1 MTDPITHVVNVAPPK
16 PIRAVPLRHPWRNFF
31 AVALIVFIV
40 AFILD
45 AAQREAYDWPAF
57 GEYLFDPRVMMGAV
71 NTLLLTFLAMV
82 LAVVVGIVIAIM
94 RETANPVL
102 RGISFG
108 FLWLFRGTPV
118 YVQLVFWGLFTTI
131 YQQVNVGIPFTEPW
145 LTLELADMIPVF
157 WIAVVGLG
165 LNEAAYMAEIVRA
178 GLLSVDRGQSEAAS
192 ALGMSWWLQMRK
204 VVIPQAMRV
213 IIPPTGNE
221 LISMLKTTSLV
232 TAVPYNWD
240 LYTRARDIS
249 AVTLNPI
256 PLLLVASVW
265 YLLFT
270 SVMMYGQSRL
280 ERHFSRGQNAQ
291 VERKR
296 TRKPAKTAAQ
306 ATAAVSSDP
315 VSATTRDREGGQR

>member
-1 MTDPITHVVNVAPPK
+1 MTQPITQVVNVAPPK

-31 AVALIVFIV
+31 AVALVIMIV
-40 AFILD
+40 AFVLD

-57 GEYLFDPRVMMGAV
+57 GKYIFDPRVMMGAA
-71 NTLLLTFLAMV
+71 NTLALTVLAMV
-82 LAVVVGIVIAIM
+82 LAIVVGIVIAIM
-94 RETANPVL
+94 RETTNPVL

-118 YVQLVFWGLFTTI
+118 YVQLVFWGLFTAI
-131 YQQVNVGIPFTEPW
+131 YQQVDVGIPFTEPW
-145 LTLELADMIPVF
+145 FTLELADLIPVF
-157 WIAVVGLG
+157 WIAVIGLG

-178 GLLSVDRGQSEAAS
+178 GLLSVDKGQSEAAD
-192 ALGMSWWLQMRK
+192 ALGMGWWLRMRK
-204 VVIPQAMRV
+204 VIIPQAMRV

-232 TAVPYNWD
+232 TAVPYNFD

-249 AVTLNPI
+249 SATLNPI

-270 SVMMYGQSRL
+270 SIMMYGQSRL
-280 ERHFSRGQNAQ
+280 EKHFSKGQNARIAQ
-291 VERKR
+291 KRKKAKR
-296 TRKPAKTAAQ
+296 SAAAGETPAAN
-306 ATAAVSSDP
+306 
-315 VSATTRDREGGQR
+315 EGARS